1 MAAATAS
8 AAATTTPATK
18 SVATKSVG
26 TKAPRKSTRTP
37 TPVPP
42 VTAANDAID
51 QNVTKV
57 GLPGLG
63 QVSLPPVDH
72 LVWYAGVGVLTAIEL
87 LEWPVALVL
96 TVGKLLADNR
106 SHRTLRSLGEALE
119 EAG

>member
-1 MAAATAS
+1 VAGTSDAPRRTTATSGTKAAAT
-8 AAATTTPATK
+8 
-18 SVATKSVG
+18 
-26 TKAPRKSTRTP
+26 KAPAKRTRTGTP
-37 TPVPP
+37 KANPVPP
-42 VTAANDAID
+42 ATAANDAID
-51 QNVTKV
+51 QNVTKL

-63 QVSLPPVDH
+63 QVSLPPIDH